1 MATSKVLL
9 LSMDDPAKGGGVGGK
24 HTHIRLLAKGL
35 EGLGVRTQ
43 IVSARA
49 TFGFKLLHLW
59 PGAVRRRLMKRQ
71 DKRYVHYNMQ
81 FAEQLRRNLRRS
93 ADKADV
99 VNPHDAM
106 AETVLREDGRF
117 METSVVLTLH
127 GYYAREAASNG
138 EISEGSPE
146 YRMIL
151 EIEKEAYV
159 HATRII
165 CVDSRIKDYVLSDP
179 DIRTTK
185 VVAIPNAVDVDE
197 FVPPTEEKRKA
208 CRSSLGIPGES
219 LVLLCPRRLVPKNGV
234 LYAVLSMR
242 SLLEKNPN
250 ALLLVAGN
258 GPERSSLETTAKEHG
273 VKDRVRFVGSIP
285 HDDVYQYYA
294 AADVVVIPSILS
306 AGVEEATSLSMLEG
320 MACAKPVIVTS
331 VGGLK
336 ETVRNGITGLVVEP
350 ANPEAIAEAAI
361 RLAADPDLRMK
372 LGSAARAHVVEN
384 NSYVAHAQ
392 SVLAEYEK
400 AVSPPG

>member
-1 MATSKVLL
+1 MTVSKVLL

-43 IVSARA
+43 IVSARV

-59 PGAVRRRLMKRQ
+59 PGAVRRRLMKSQ
-71 DKRYVHYNMQ
+71 DKRYVHYSMQ
-81 FAEQLRRNLRRS
+81 FAEQLRRNLRKNAGN
-93 ADKADV
+93 ADL

-106 AETVLREDGRF
+106 AEMVLREDGRF
-117 METSVVLTLH
+117 KGTPVVLTVH
-127 GYYAREAASNG
+127 GYYAREAASDG
-138 EISEGSPE
+138 EIREGSPE

-151 EIEKEAYV
+151 EVEKEAYL

-165 CVDSRIKDYVLSDP
+165 CVDSRIKDYILSNP
-179 DIRTTK
+179 AVRTTK
-185 VVAIPNAVDVDE
+185 VVIIPNAVDVDE

-208 CRSSLGIPGES
+208 CRSTLSIPEES
-219 LVLLCPRRLVPKNGV
+219 LVLLCPRRLVTKNGV
-234 LYAVLSMR
+234 LHAVLSMR
-242 SLLEKNPN
+242 QLLEKNPN
-250 ALLLVAGN
+250 ALLIVAGN
-258 GPERSSLETTAKEHG
+258 GPERRNLETTAKESG

-285 HDDVYQYYA
+285 HSDVYQYYA
-294 AADVVVIPSILS
+294 AADVIVIPSILS

-336 ETVRNGITGLVVEP
+336 ETVRDGITGLVVEP
-350 ANPEAIAEAAI
+350 ANPEAIAKAVL

-372 LGSAARAHVVEN
+372 LGSAARAHVAKN
-384 NSYVAHAQ
+384 NSSVAHAQ
-392 SVLAEYEK
+392 AVLAEYEK
-400 AVSPPG
+400 VVPPPG